1 MAASPASLASF
12 ATSSTSIQPTDESV
26 ILITSPYTN
35 GLTVP
40 TIINPNATNSACLMA
55 MPTMNGNLGHAEVSC
70 SSMTSPPITPPQT
83 GASSTSSYP
92 TLLNAPSPAVATQQ
106 NSKDGAIPSS
116 TNIVLSN
123 SQMASGSQIQGN
135 SYIPIPSGTMLYP
148 SAPLGMPISSS
159 LTKPSYTINHHPN
172 TYSQS
177 FPSPQ
182 QQYPVKNNAATS
194 PSVMS
199 PPVTPFLDQ
208 QLLCIPAATSNL
220 NDPTSPAYNPVFS
233 PVYGSSC
240 QSSALPPHSVLPVI
254 SGVTNGLDFSNG
266 GSIYP
271 NHILVSNNPGD
282 IQCLNVKNGDGYLS
296 PGNSPSPYAY
306 PPSNFPS
313 LSAVHVTSD
322 RSVYSTTL
330 SDVSLI
336 N

>member
-1 MAASPASLASF
+1 MAASPASLASY
-12 ATSSTSIQPTDESV
+12 AASSTAIQPTDESV

-40 TIINPNATNSACLMA
+40 TILNPNATNSACYMA
-55 MPTMNGNLGHAEVSC
+55 MQAPTLNIANTTLGHGEVSC

-83 GASSTSSYP
+83 ATSSYS
-92 TLLNAPSPAVATQQ
+92 TLLNAPSPGLVTQQ
-106 NSKDGAIPSS
+106 NSKDGYIPSS
-116 TNIVLSN
+116 TNIVLPN
-123 SQMASGSQIQGN
+123 SQTASGSQIQGN

-159 LTKPSYTINHHPN
+159 LTKPSYTINNHPN
-172 TYSQS
+172 TYSQT

-194 PSVMS
+194 PAIMS
-199 PPVTPFLDQ
+199 PPVTPFLDP
-208 QLLCIPAATSNL
+208 QLLCIPAATTNL
-220 NDPTSPAYNPVFS
+220 NDPSSPLYNTVFS
-233 PVYGSSC
+233 PIYGSSC
-240 QSSALPPHSVLPVI
+240 QNTSSALPPHSGLH
-254 SGVTNGLDFSNG
+254 SVTNGLDFSNG

-271 NHILVSNNPGD
+271 NHILLSNNPGD

-306 PPSNFPS
+306 PPSNYP
-313 LSAVHVTSD
+313 SAVHVTSD